1 MGGGESDRIKPEYE
15 PYTQGYCLVKCE
27 CDSANSARRPGC
39 ELMSPFQFVIHPS
52 RDVLPGLIII
62 NLGVESLPHVDNFE

>member
-27 CDSANSARRPGC
+27 CDRLTVPTVLADQVAN
-39 ELMSPFQFVIHPS
+39 
-52 RDVLPGLIII
+52 
-62 NLGVESLPHVDNFE
+62 